1 MTFPKVPCRVDASG
15 LDEFIQMD
23 GDIYFLIEFSFKR
36 LEQLFCV
43 KNNATVP
50 ILFAFLLWCAAGC
63 AGGNVNPST
72 PRANTGYVDFRAE
85 SSEPLS
91 WQVARMDDQ
100 TNNFTVIYSEL
111 SPPPDG
117 ILRLAFT
124 PGHYQFQITFL
135 NRVVT
140 GPGSV
145 EVTVIDGKITP
156 VQVTLV
162 PSGTTPVQRQ
172 EHSVGRTIK
181 GYSARKNESIN
192 DESVTYQISALA
204 SAPLPYRPR

>member
-1 MTFPKVPCRVDASG
+1 MKK
-15 LDEFIQMD
+15 I
-23 GDIYFLIEFSFKR
+23 
-36 LEQLFCV
+36 
-43 KNNATVP
+43 ATLP

-72 PRANTGYVDFRAE
+72 
-85 SSEPLS
+85 S
-91 WQVARMDDQ
+91 
-100 TNNFTVIYSEL
+100 
-111 SPPPDG
+111 PDG
-117 ILRLAFT
+117 ILRLAFA

-140 GPGSV
+140 GAGSV

-156 VQVTLV
+156 VLVTLI

-181 GYSARKNESIN
+181 GYAARKNKSIN
-192 DESVTYQISALA
+192 DESVTHQISAV
-204 SAPLPYRPR
+204 STAPLPYQPR